1 MRKFWSTFF
10 LAVLL
15 IVSVFFVT
23 SLVMANIHNQSMVDE
38 WKSWLPEESQEEVIE
53 TEESEIETDID
64 LDLN

>member
-10 LAVLL
+10 LAVIL

-38 WKSWLPEESQEEVIE
+38 WKSWLPEESQEEVVE
-53 TEESEIETDID
+53 SDDNSEIETEIEI
-64 LDLN
+64 

>member
-1 MRKFWSTFF
+1 
-10 LAVLL
+10 
-15 IVSVFFVT
+15 
-23 SLVMANIHNQSMVDE
+23 MVDE